1 MDPVVVEFQA
11 PVVVEV
17 SDVVGTL
24 QAEVGLV
31 AFLVVALL
39 FILPS
44 GITDTVGI
52 AAGIVLIV
60 YCFLT
65 GKMKKNSAQPA

>member
-1 MDPVVVEFQA
+1 MFKDLMVFER
-11 PVVVEV
+11 
-17 SDVVGTL
+17 
-24 QAEVGLV
+24 V